1 MKSRLP
7 LIILFVSFFVTK
19 YVVQAQGVGKLQIY
33 ADFSEIIAKETGIEI
48 SIINMSTNKEL
59 VRKEVEEDFTF
70 AFPLEQRYL
79 LYFHKDGYCTT
90 RLLLDTR
97 TFMSG
102 LYTLKFGLSM
112 SEQSDEDDVSSIPI
126 GVIKFNGA
134 TASFGYQPSQLVASI
149 PLKVSSSIR
158 QSEVVKF

>member
-1 MKSRLP
+1 MMNRLTP
-7 LIILFVSFFVTK
+7 LIILLSLLTTK
-19 YVVQAQGVGKLQIY
+19 NVVFAQGVGKLKIF
-33 ADFSEIIAKETGIEI
+33 ADFSEIIAQDNAVEI

-59 VRKEVEEDFTF
+59 VRQEVADDFSF
-70 AFPLEQRYL
+70 SFPLEQRYL
-79 LYFHKDGYCTT
+79 LYFRKDGFCTT
-90 RLLLDTR
+90 RLLLDTH

-102 LYTLKFGLSM
+102 VYTIKFGLDMTTGNAGERASM
-112 SEQSDEDDVSSIPI
+112 PI

-134 TASFGYQPSQLVASI
+134 SASFGYQPSELVAAI